1 MLRFRKAREKYHFD
15 VGFYLIVLAFAA
27 VIGGVYYY
35 GKRIYER
42 SRGAE
47 VQALL
52 IKEDLGSIEAYRKQA
67 KNWVNSRA
75 RGKDLTAEQRG
86 EAEEIIAQGLF
97 QWTNGWMEDRMNN
110 VPKPESDRTQQVLWE
125 TAQADLDR
133 YLDSVG
139 KK

>member
-1 MLRFRKAREKYHFD
+1 MLRFRKARDKYHFD

-52 IKEDLGSIEAYRKQA
+52 VKENLSTIEAYRKQA
-67 KNWVNSRA
+67 GNWVNSRA
-75 RGKDLTAEQRG
+75 RGKDLTAKQRK

-97 QWTNGWMEDRMNN
+97 QWTNGWIQDRMNN
-110 VPKPESDRTQQVLWE
+110 VPKSESDRKQQVLWD
-125 TAQADLDR
+125 AAKADLDR
-133 YLDSVG
+133 YLDGVE
-139 KK
+139 K